1 MNWAEGYGIVANPD
15 IFSDGFIPDRILARD
30 VQIRELQFCLSPIL
44 KRRKP
49 IHAWLYGRS
58 GTGKTTIA
66 KYLLGKIQSEAHV
79 RGTYVNCWEKN
90 TFYAILQEILNN
102 LRVLCT
108 EERNTGLKLEEV
120 RKHINDDFFIL
131 ILDEI
136 DTLPLKERNTT
147 LYNLCNVGNIA
158 LICIGESQFP
168 LLALED
174 RVRSRLNPQIIDFP
188 QYASDDLVRILRQRA
203 EMGLAPD
210 AWSHKILE
218 RIAELCEREAR
229 IAIYTLRSAANLA
242 ESDYS
247 RFIENKHIE
256 KGFNNIKDLKR
267 VYALKSLTEHH
278 QILYHL
284 IREWRGIISKELWNR
299 YLERCKEEK
308 HVPVAKR
315 TFDHYLSQL
324 VRLRLIESK
333 RARVRGKVHL
343 FKVLS

>member
-1 MNWAEGYGIVANPD
+1 MSWAEEYGIVVNPD
-15 IFSDGFIPDRILARD
+15 ILSEDFIPDHIFARD
-30 VQIRELQFCLSPIL
+30 VQIRELRLCLSPIL

-49 IHAWLYGRS
+49 THAWLYGKS

-66 KYLLGKIQSEAHV
+66 KHVLGKIQSEAQV
-79 RGTYVNCWEKN
+79 KGTYVNCWEKN

-108 EERNTGLKLEEV
+108 EERNTSLKLDEV
-120 RKHINDDFFIL
+120 RKHINEDFFVL

-136 DTLPLKERNTT
+136 DTLPLKERNAT
-147 LYNLCNVGNIA
+147 LYNLCNVGNIG

-168 LLALED
+168 LFALED
-174 RVRSRLNPQIIDFP
+174 RVRSRLSPQVIDFP
-188 QYASDDLVRILRQRA
+188 QYGSDDLVGILRQRA

-247 RFIENKHIE
+247 RFIENKHTE
-256 KGFNNIKDLKR
+256 KGFNNIKNLKR
-267 VYALKSLTEHH
+267 IFALKSLTEHH

-284 IREWRGIISKELWNR
+284 IRNKKEIISKELWKR
-299 YLERCKEEK
+299 YLERCKEDK
-308 HVPVAKR
+308 LVPVAKR
-315 TFDHYLSQL
+315 TFDHYLS
-324 VRLRLIESK
+324 
-333 RARVRGKVHL
+333 
-343 FKVLS
+343 

>member
-1 MNWAEGYGIVANPD
+1 M
-15 IFSDGFIPDRILARD
+15 
-30 VQIRELQFCLSPIL
+30 
-44 KRRKP
+44 
-49 IHAWLYGRS
+49 
-58 GTGKTTIA
+58 
-66 KYLLGKIQSEAHV
+66 
-79 RGTYVNCWEKN
+79 
-90 TFYAILQEILNN
+90 
-102 LRVLCT
+102 
-108 EERNTGLKLEEV
+108 
-120 RKHINDDFFIL
+120 
-131 ILDEI
+131 
-136 DTLPLKERNTT
+136 KERNTT

-203 EMGLAPD
+203 EMGLVPD

-218 RIAELCEREAR
+218 KIAELCEREAR

-256 KGFNNIKDLKR
+256 KGLNNIQDLKR

-284 IREWRGIISKELWNR
+284 IRDKKEIVSKELWKR
-299 YLERCKEEK
+299 YLERCTEEK

-324 VRLRLIESK
+324 VRLRLIECK

-343 FKVLS
+343 FRILI